1 MGWKVRISAWSAGDT
16 GTKEVTL
23 LGSRKEQSPDKL
35 RGEKEEGERV
45 AEQSNRE
52 VKDLREGS
60 HILF

>member
-1 MGWKVRISAWSAGDT
+1 M

-52 VKDLREGS
+52 VKDLLEGS